1 VEAVDGSKFHEDSW
15 IRPGGGGGISRVLQD
30 GNVWEKAGVNVSV
43 VYGTMPP
50 EAYRAATGGS
60 SDNKTALDKAGRIP
74 FFAAGVSSV
83 CCFLPPIL
91 SRDLWLSLMVCAQVE
106 HCGRVTGVMLSSN
119 PFCFSLYPDYR
130 NWRNFQ
136 DWCWSTGIVQ
146 FDKVCIGLQ
155 VMHPKNPFAP
165 TVHFNYRY
173 FETDAPRGIRLSM
186 A

>member
-50 EAYRAATGGS
+50 EAYRAATGGG

-91 SRDLWLSLMVCAQVE
+91 SRDLWLSLMVCAQVA

-119 PFCFSLYPDYR
+119 PFCLCLYPDYR
-130 NWRNFQ
+130 IGGIFR
-136 DWCWSTGIVQ
+136 TGVGPL
-146 FDKVCIGLQ
+146 GLCNLIKF
-155 VMHPKNPFAP
+155 VLAC
-165 TVHFNYRY
+165 R
-173 FETDAPRGIRLSM
+173 
-186 A
+186 